1 MDSLSLLANI
11 IIVGANLPKKFLT
24 PNADFGF
31 DGLLDIYMYIYDF
44 CFTILHLQ

>member
-1 MDSLSLLANI
+1 MDSLSLLAN
-11 IIVGANLPKKFLT
+11 IVGANLPKKFLT